1 MFTIRHNTSV
11 KRGWPTTLGIMRVL
25 ASFVLLAFSLNGA
38 TSPCDGVRR
47 TLTAEQKIKLEPIV
61 TRQISRQ
68 IDVQSVKVLESFRYR
83 NWYILHIAPNSA
95 DEAFV
100 FYKGDPT
107 TNYYLL
113 AWPDAFS
120 ENDEKAVLKT
130 VFSGKTKGIPKELAT
145 CFAWHVTN
153 VEDKK

>member
-1 MFTIRHNTSV
+1 
-11 KRGWPTTLGIMRVL
+11 MRVF
-25 ASFVLLAFSLNGA
+25 ASFVLLALSLNA
-38 TSPCDGVRR
+38 AASPCDSVRR

-61 TRQISRQ
+61 TRQVSRQ
-68 IDVQSVKVLESFRYR
+68 IDVQSAKVLESFRYR
-83 NWYILHIAPNSA
+83 NWYILYVAPNSA
-95 DEAFV
+95 DEVFL

-107 TNYYLL
+107 TNSYLL

-120 ENDEKAVLKT
+120 ENDEKAVLRT
-130 VFSGKTKGIPKELAT
+130 VLSGKTKGIPKELAT